1 MSSSG
6 ARKGII
12 PSSEARE
19 RDEARAH
26 AIQGRAARDT
36 FACHPSSLKRPDVKG
51 LVTQFHIPLGCRA
64 LLPDSTNHACYP
76 PRGYVAVSVQHFE
89 QGLRFPI
96 QPYWIAFLNKLKLAL
111 F

>member
-6 ARKGII
+6 VRKGHV
-12 PSSEARE
+12 PSSEACE
-19 RDEARAH
+19 HDAARKH

-36 FACHPSSLKRPDVKG
+36 FARHPSSLKRPDVEG
-51 LVTQFHIPLGCRA
+51 LVAQFHIPFGCRA
-64 LLPDSTNHACYP
+64 LLPGSQNHACYP
-76 PRGYVAVSVQHFE
+76 PRGFIIVSVQHFE

-96 QPYWIAFLNKLKLAL
+96 QPYLIAFFNKVKLAP